1 MAQIA
6 IPVVMLGALYL
17 MSNDKT
23 KKEGFKESS
32 VSNVDE
38 PTLLLKD
45 KENVVIS
52 KTDTSKYTMN
62 SEGEYSQYQDKYFTP
77 KRDSSKPKSMFRSLD
92 GNDMLMDDV
101 KHSNMQ
107 VFYNSKSYGSSF
119 TENQILDSKDGKG
132 SLFIEKKEISSLFKP
147 TDKVTSVF
155 GNQNQND
162 FYQSR
167 VQESSRHANDKPW
180 QEIKDQKGVNGFNWG
195 LTERERHA
203 PKTVD
208 ELRVATNPKSNYENN
223 YRAPAYD
230 PKQIAASQQQMGK
243 FIKKTPET
251 FKAYHGVESAGIAGG
266 IERPRNK
273 PIEMLTKEEREST
286 TFEYY
291 GVKLG
296 EEMGYADKGQEGDVH
311 KQTYLGADPLNLA
324 PQGQFPSTQ
333 QNYGKES
340 YTSYTNSRDSQEE
353 YYGTVGGMFMANV
366 VDPIVKTLRYSKKM
380 NTIDHTYQSNL
391 KGGAKPLVFNPHE
404 QLVTTH
410 REMDVEKIGL
420 NHLNTERQ
428 QGTGY
433 QVANPYL
440 EATQRQSTQGEV
452 FGQPKGKEK
461 NKSYDAEYNQ
471 RNTVRDVTNRFP
483 LGNAKQ
489 LNVETNYT
497 NADRVV
503 ENNYRQMGR
512 APSVPDSRF
521 LGVSTSEPQQYRIA
535 NQDPNFDLLKAF
547 KSNPYTQPIGSVA

>member
-17 MSNDKT
+17 MSNDKS
-23 KKEGFKESS
+23 KEKEGFKDSS
-32 VSNVDE
+32 VANVDE
-38 PTLLLKD
+38 STLLLKD
-45 KENVVIS
+45 KERPLIS
-52 KTDTSKYTMN
+52 KAATSKYTMN
-62 SEGEYSQYQDKYFTP
+62 SEGDYSQYQDKYFTP
-77 KRDSSKPKSMFRSLD
+77 KRADSKSLFRSLD
-92 GNDMLMDDV
+92 GSDVLTEDV

-107 VFYNSKSYGSSF
+107 MFYNSKSYGTSF
-119 TENQILDSKDGKG
+119 TDNQILDSKDGKG
-132 SLFIEKKEISSLFKP
+132 SLFIEKKEISALFKP

-162 FYQSR
+162 FFQSR
-167 VQESSRHANDKPW
+167 VQESSRHANNKPW
-180 QEIKDQKGVNGFNWG
+180 EEIKDQKGNNGFNWG
-195 LTERERHA
+195 LNEQQR
-203 PKTVD
+203 PKSVD
-208 ELRVATNPKSNYENN
+208 ELRVATNPKSNYENS

-230 PKQIAASQQQMGK
+230 PKQIDASQDVMSKLGK
-243 FIKKTPET
+243 FVKKTPET

-296 EEMGYADKGQEGDVH
+296 EEMGYADKGQEGVVH
-311 KQTYLGADPLNLA
+311 KQSYLGADPLNLA
-324 PQGQFPSTQ
+324 PQGQFPTTQ

-380 NTIDHTYQSNL
+380 NTIDQTYQSNL
-391 KGGAKPLVFNPHE
+391 KGGSKPLVFNPHE
-404 QLVTTH
+404 HLATTH

-420 NHLNTERQ
+420 NYLNTERQ

-433 QVANPYL
+433 QVANPYVQ
-440 EATQRQSTQGEV
+440 ATQRQSTQGEV

-497 NADRVV
+497 SSNRVV
-503 ENNYRQMGR
+503 ENDYRQMGR
-512 APSVPDSRF
+512 SGAVPDSRF

-535 NQDPNFDLLKAF
+535 NQDPSFDLLKAF

>member
-17 MSNDKT
+17 MSNDK
-23 KKEGFKESS
+23 KKSGSKEGFEESS
-32 VSNVDE
+32 VASVNE
-38 PTLLLKD
+38 PMDLLND
-45 KENVVIS
+45 KENRVLS
-52 KTDTSKYTMN
+52 KPGTSKYTMN
-62 SEGEYSQYQDKYFTP
+62 GEGDYSQYQDKYFTP
-77 KRDSSKPKSMFRSLD
+77 KKEASKSLFRSLD
-92 GNDMLMDDV
+92 GNDVLTEDV
-101 KHSNMQ
+101 KHNNMQ
-107 VFYNSKSYGSSF
+107 FFYNSKSYGTSF
-119 TENQILDSKDGKG
+119 TDNQILDSKDGKG
-132 SLFIEKKEISSLFKP
+132 SLFIEKKEISALFKP
-147 TDKVTSVF
+147 TDKVTAVF

-180 QEIKDQKGVNGFNWG
+180 QEIKDQKGNNGFNWG
-195 LTERERHA
+195 LNEQQR

-208 ELRVATNPKSNYENN
+208 ELRVATNPKSNYENS

-230 PKQIAASQQQMGK
+230 PKQIAASQEQMGK

-251 FKAYHGVESAGIAGG
+251 FRAYHGVESAGIAGG
-266 IERPRNK
+266 MERPRNK

-296 EEMGYADKGQEGDVH
+296 EEMGYTDKGHEGTVH
-311 KQTYLGADPLNLA
+311 KQTYNGAQPLNLA

-340 YTSYTNSRDSQEE
+340 YTSYTNGRDSQEE

-366 VDPIVKTLRYSKKM
+366 VDPIVKTLRNSKKI
-380 NTIDHTYQSNL
+380 NTIDQTYQSNV

-404 QLVTTH
+404 QLATTH

-420 NHLNTERQ
+420 NYLNTERQ

-452 FGQPKGKEK
+452 FGQAKGKEK

-471 RNTVRDVTNRFP
+471 RNTVRDVSNRFP

-489 LNVETNYT
+489 MNADTNYT
-497 NADRVV
+497 IPNRVV

-512 APSVPDSRF
+512 AASVPDTRF

-535 NQDPNFDLLKAF
+535 NQDPTFDLLKAF

>member
-17 MSNDKT
+17 MSNDKS
-23 KKEGFKESS
+23 KSKEGFKETSAA
-32 VSNVDE
+32 NIED
-38 PTLLLKD
+38 PTLLLK
-45 KENVVIS
+45 EGESRVLS
-52 KTDTSKYTMN
+52 KAAKSKYTMN
-62 SEGEYSQYQDKYFTP
+62 GDGDYSQYQDKYFTP
-77 KRDSSKPKSMFRSLD
+77 KQDGSKTLFRSLD
-92 GNDMLMDDV
+92 GNDILTDDV

-107 VFYNSKSYGSSF
+107 MFYNSKSYGTSF
-119 TENQILDSKDGKG
+119 SDNQVLDSKDGKG
-132 SLFIEKKEISSLFKP
+132 SLFIEKKEISALFKP
-147 TDKVTSVF
+147 SNKVTSVF

-180 QEIKDQKGVNGFNWG
+180 QEIRDQKGNNGFNWG
-195 LTERERHA
+195 LNEQQR

-223 YRAPAYD
+223 YQAPAYD
-230 PKQIAASQQQMGK
+230 PKQIAASQEQMGK

-296 EEMGYADKGQEGDVH
+296 EELGYAEKGKEGTVH
-311 KQTYLGADPLNLA
+311 KQSYLGADPLNLA

-380 NTIDHTYQSNL
+380 NTIDQTYQSNQ
-391 KGGAKPLVFNPHE
+391 A
-404 QLVTTH
+404 
-410 REMDVEKIGL
+410 
-420 NHLNTERQ
+420 
-428 QGTGY
+428 
-433 QVANPYL
+433 
-440 EATQRQSTQGEV
+440 
-452 FGQPKGKEK
+452 
-461 NKSYDAEYNQ
+461 
-471 RNTVRDVTNRFP
+471 
-483 LGNAKQ
+483 
-489 LNVETNYT
+489 
-497 NADRVV
+497 
-503 ENNYRQMGR
+503 
-512 APSVPDSRF
+512 SRRP
-521 LGVSTSEPQQYRIA
+521 TSR
-535 NQDPNFDLLKAF
+535 
-547 KSNPYTQPIGSVA
+547 

>member
-17 MSNDKT
+17 MSNDKS
-23 KKEGFKESS
+23 KKEGFKELSAA
-32 VSNVDE
+32 NVEDS
-38 PTLLLKD
+38 TLLLKD
-45 KENVVIS
+45 TEKKVVS
-52 KTDTSKYTMN
+52 KSATSKYGMN
-62 SEGEYSQYQDKYFTP
+62 SDGDYSQYQDKYFTP
-77 KRDSSKPKSMFRSLD
+77 KQEDSKKLFRSLD
-92 GNDMLMDDV
+92 GNDILTEDV
-101 KHSNMQ
+101 KHSNMTM
-107 VFYNSKSYGSSF
+107 FYNSKSYGSNF
-119 TENQILDSKDGKG
+119 TDNQILDSKDGKG
-132 SLFIEKKEISSLFKP
+132 SLFIEKKEISSFFKP
-147 TDKVTSVF
+147 TEKVTAVF

-180 QEIKDQKGVNGFNWG
+180 QEIKDQKGNNGFNWG
-195 LTERERHA
+195 LNEQQR

-223 YRAPAYD
+223 YQAPAYD
-230 PKQIAASQQQMGK
+230 PKQIATSQEQMGK

-251 FKAYHGVESAGIAGG
+251 FRAYHGVESAGIAGG

-296 EEMGYADKGQEGDVH
+296 EEMGYANKGQEGTVH
-311 KQTYLGADPLNLA
+311 KQSYSGADPLNLA
-324 PQGQFPSTQ
+324 PQGQFPTTQ

-380 NTIDHTYQSNL
+380 NTIDQTYQSNL

-420 NHLNTERQ
+420 NYLHTNRQ
-428 QGTGY
+428 QGTTGY
-433 QVANPYL
+433 QVANPYI

-452 FGQPKGKEK
+452 FGQPKGKQK

-497 NADRVV
+497 SSNRVV
-503 ENNYRQMGR
+503 ENDYRQMGR
-512 APSVPDSRF
+512 AASVPDTQF
-521 LGVSTSEPQQYRIA
+521 LGTSTSEPQQYRIA
-535 NQDPNFDLLKAF
+535 NQDPTFDLLKAF

>member
-1 MAQIA
+1 
-6 IPVVMLGALYL
+6 
-17 MSNDKT
+17 
-23 KKEGFKESS
+23 
-32 VSNVDE
+32 
-38 PTLLLKD
+38 
-45 KENVVIS
+45 
-52 KTDTSKYTMN
+52 
-62 SEGEYSQYQDKYFTP
+62 
-77 KRDSSKPKSMFRSLD
+77 
-92 GNDMLMDDV
+92 
-101 KHSNMQ
+101 MQ
-107 VFYNSKSYGSSF
+107 FFYNSKSYGTSF
-119 TENQILDSKDGKG
+119 TDNQILDSKDGKG
-132 SLFIEKKEISSLFKP
+132 SLFIEKKEISALFKP

-180 QEIKDQKGVNGFNWG
+180 QEIKDQKGNNGFNWG
-195 LTERERHA
+195 LNEQQR

-208 ELRVATNPKSNYENN
+208 ELRVATNPKSNYENS

-230 PKQIAASQQQMGK
+230 PKQIAASQEQMGK

-266 IERPRNK
+266 MERPRNK

-296 EEMGYADKGQEGDVH
+296 EEMGYADKGHEGTVH
-311 KQTYLGADPLNLA
+311 KQTYNGAEPLNPA

-340 YTSYTNSRDSQEE
+340 YTSYTNSRDSQED

-380 NTIDHTYQSNL
+380 NTIDQTYQSNV

-404 QLVTTH
+404 QLATTH

-420 NHLNTERQ
+420 NYLNTERQ

-452 FGQPKGKEK
+452 FGQAKGKEK

-471 RNTVRDVTNRFP
+471 RNTVRDVSNRFP

-489 LNVETNYT
+489 MNADTNYT
-497 NADRVV
+497 IPNRVV

-512 APSVPDSRF
+512 AASVPDTRF

-535 NQDPNFDLLKAF
+535 NQDPTFDLLKAF

>member
-17 MSNDKT
+17 MSNDKS
-23 KKEGFKESS
+23 KKEGFKELLPA
-32 VSNVDE
+32 NVEDS
-38 PTLLLKD
+38 TLLLKD
-45 KENVVIS
+45 TDNKVVS
-52 KTDTSKYTMN
+52 KSATSKYGMN
-62 SEGEYSQYQDKYFTP
+62 IDGDYSQYQDKYFTP
-77 KRDSSKPKSMFRSLD
+77 KQEDSKKLFRSLD
-92 GNDMLMDDV
+92 GNDILTDDV
-101 KHSNMQ
+101 KHSNMTM
-107 VFYNSKSYGSSF
+107 FYNSKSYGSNF
-119 TENQILDSKDGKG
+119 TDNQILDSKDGKG
-132 SLFIEKKEISSLFKP
+132 SLFIEKKEISSFFKP
-147 TDKVTSVF
+147 TEKVTAVF

-180 QEIKDQKGVNGFNWG
+180 QEIKDQKGNNGFNWG
-195 LTERERHA
+195 LNEQQR

-208 ELRVATNPKSNYENN
+208 ELRVETNPKSNYENN
-223 YRAPAYD
+223 YQAPAYD
-230 PKQIAASQQQMGK
+230 PKQIATSQEQMGK

-251 FKAYHGVESAGIAGG
+251 FRAYHGVESAGIAGG

-296 EEMGYADKGQEGDVH
+296 EEMGYANKGQEGTVH
-311 KQTYLGADPLNLA
+311 KQSYSGADPLNLA
-324 PQGQFPSTQ
+324 PQGQFPTTQ

-380 NTIDHTYQSNL
+380 NTIDQTYQSNL

-420 NHLNTERQ
+420 NYLHTDRQ
-428 QGTGY
+428 QGTTGY
-433 QVANPYL
+433 QVANPYI

-452 FGQPKGKEK
+452 FGQPKGKQK

-497 NADRVV
+497 SSNRVV
-503 ENNYRQMGR
+503 ENDYRQMGR
-512 APSVPDSRF
+512 AASVPDTRF
-521 LGVSTSEPQQYRIA
+521 LGTSTSEPQQYRIA
-535 NQDPNFDLLKAF
+535 NQDPTFDLLKAF

>member
-17 MSNDKT
+17 MSNDKS
-23 KKEGFKESS
+23 KSKEGFKEGSPAS
-32 VSNVDE
+32 VEE
-38 PTLLLKD
+38 PSLLLK
-45 KENVVIS
+45 ENSTTVLS
-52 KTDTSKYTMN
+52 KSATSKYAMN
-62 SEGEYSQYQDKYFTP
+62 GDGDYSQYQDKYFTSEP
-77 KRDSSKPKSMFRSLD
+77 ENSKKLFRSLD
-92 GNDMLMDDV
+92 GNDILTGDV

-107 VFYNSKSYGSSF
+107 MFYNSKTYGTSF
-119 TENQILDSKDGKG
+119 TDNQILDSKDGKG

-180 QEIKDQKGVNGFNWG
+180 QEIKDQKGNNGFNWG
-195 LTERERHA
+195 LNEQQR

-208 ELRVATNPKSNYENN
+208 ELRVATNPKSNYENS

-230 PKQIAASQQQMGK
+230 PKQIAASQEQMGK

-251 FKAYHGVESAGIAGG
+251 FRAYHGVESAGIAGG

-296 EEMGYADKGQEGDVH
+296 EEMGYTDKGHEGTVH
-311 KQTYLGADPLNLA
+311 KQSYLGADPMNLA
-324 PQGQFPSTQ
+324 PQGQFPTTQ

-380 NTIDHTYQSNL
+380 NTIDQTYQSNL

-404 QLVTTH
+404 QLATTH
-410 REMDVEKIGL
+410 REMDVEKIGMNYL
-420 NHLNTERQ
+420 HTERQ
-428 QGTGY
+428 QGTTGY

-512 APSVPDSRF
+512 AASVPDTRF

-535 NQDPNFDLLKAF
+535 NQDPTFDLLKAF

>member
-17 MSNDKT
+17 MSNDK
-23 KKEGFKESS
+23 KKEGFNEGS
-32 VSNVDE
+32 VANVDE
-38 PTLLLKD
+38 PSVLLKD
-45 KENVVIS
+45 NNTMVLS
-52 KTDTSKYTMN
+52 KPDLSKYSMN
-62 SEGEYSQYQDKYFTP
+62 GEGDYSQYQDKYFTP
-77 KRDSSKPKSMFRSLD
+77 RPDESKKLFRSLD
-92 GNDMLMDDV
+92 GNDILTGDV

-107 VFYNSKSYGSSF
+107 MFYNSKSYGTSF
-119 TENQILDSKDGKG
+119 TDTQILDSKDGKG
-132 SLFIEKKEISSLFKP
+132 SLFIEKKEIASLFKP

-180 QEIKDQKGVNGFNWG
+180 QEIRDQKGNNGFNWG
-195 LTERERHA
+195 LNEQQR
-203 PKTVD
+203 PKSVD
-208 ELRVATNPKSNYENN
+208 ELRVATNPKTNYENN

-230 PKQIAASQQQMGK
+230 PKQIAASQEQMGK

-273 PIEMLTKEEREST
+273 PIEMLTKEERETT

-296 EEMGYADKGQEGDVH
+296 EEMGYATKGQEGTVH

-324 PQGQFPSTQ
+324 PQGQHPSTQ

-340 YTSYTNSRDSQEE
+340 YTSYTNGRDSQED

-404 QLVTTH
+404 HLAATH

-420 NHLNTERQ
+420 NYLNTERQ

-452 FGQPKGKEK
+452 FGQPKGKAK

-471 RNTVRDVTNRFP
+471 RNIVRDVSNRFP

-489 LNVETNYT
+489 LNVETNFT
-497 NADRVV
+497 TADRVV

-512 APSVPDSRF
+512 AASVPDSRF

-535 NQDPNFDLLKAF
+535 NQDPTFDLLKAF

>member
-17 MSNDKT
+17 MSNDKS
-23 KKEGFKESS
+23 KSKEGFKETSAA
-32 VSNVDE
+32 NIED
-38 PTLLLKD
+38 PTLLLK
-45 KENVVIS
+45 EGESRVLS
-52 KTDTSKYTMN
+52 KPSKSKYTMN
-62 SEGEYSQYQDKYFTP
+62 GDGDYSQYQDKYFTP
-77 KRDSSKPKSMFRSLD
+77 KQDGSKTLFRSLD
-92 GNDMLMDDV
+92 GNDILTDDV

-107 VFYNSKSYGSSF
+107 MFYNSKSYGTSF
-119 TENQILDSKDGKG
+119 ADNQVLDSKDGKG
-132 SLFIEKKEISSLFKP
+132 SLFIEKKEISALFKP
-147 TDKVTSVF
+147 SNKVTSVF

-180 QEIKDQKGVNGFNWG
+180 QEIRDQKGNNGFNWG
-195 LTERERHA
+195 LNEQQR

-223 YRAPAYD
+223 YQAPAYD
-230 PKQIAASQQQMGK
+230 PKQIAASQEQMGK

-296 EEMGYADKGQEGDVH
+296 EELGYAEKGKEGTVH
-311 KQTYLGADPLNLA
+311 KQSYLGADPLNLA

-380 NTIDHTYQSNL
+380 NTIDQTYQSNL
-391 KGGAKPLVFNPHE
+391 KGGTKPLVFNPHE
-404 QLVTTH
+404 PLAPTH

-420 NHLNTERQ
+420 NYLNVERQ
-428 QGTGY
+428 EGTGY

-440 EATQRQSTQGEV
+440 DATQRQSTQGEV
-452 FGQPKGKEK
+452 FGQANGKAK

-471 RNTVRDVTNRFP
+471 RNIVRDVTNRFP

-497 NADRVV
+497 SSNRVV
-503 ENNYRQMGR
+503 ENDYRQMGR
-512 APSVPDSRF
+512 AASVPDTRF

-535 NQDPNFDLLKAF
+535 NQDPTFDLLKAF

>member
-17 MSNDKT
+17 MSNDK
-23 KKEGFKESS
+23 KKEGFNEGYAA
-32 VSNVDE
+32 NVDE
-38 PTLLLKD
+38 PSVLLKD
-45 KENVVIS
+45 NNTMVLS
-52 KTDTSKYTMN
+52 KPDTSKYAMN
-62 SEGEYSQYQDKYFTP
+62 GEGDYSQYQDKYFTP
-77 KRDSSKPKSMFRSLD
+77 HPDGSKKLFRSLD
-92 GNDMLMDDV
+92 GNDILTGDV

-107 VFYNSKSYGSSF
+107 MFYNSKSYGTSF
-119 TENQILDSKDGKG
+119 TETQILDSKDGKG
-132 SLFIEKKEISSLFKP
+132 SLFIEKKEIASLFKP

-180 QEIKDQKGVNGFNWG
+180 QEIRDQKGNNGFNWG
-195 LTERERHA
+195 LNEQQR

-230 PKQIAASQQQMGK
+230 PKQIAASQEQMGK

-251 FKAYHGVESAGIAGG
+251 FRAYHGVESAGIAGG

-273 PIEMLTKEEREST
+273 PIEMLTKEERETT

-296 EEMGYADKGQEGDVH
+296 EEMGYATKGQEGTVH

-324 PQGQFPSTQ
+324 PQGQHPTTQ

-340 YTSYTNSRDSQEE
+340 YTSYTNGRDSQED

-404 QLVTTH
+404 HLTATH

-420 NHLNTERQ
+420 NYLNTERQ

-483 LGNAKQ
+483 LGNAKE

-497 NADRVV
+497 NANRVV

-512 APSVPDSRF
+512 AASVPDSRF

-535 NQDPNFDLLKAF
+535 NQDPTFDLLKAF